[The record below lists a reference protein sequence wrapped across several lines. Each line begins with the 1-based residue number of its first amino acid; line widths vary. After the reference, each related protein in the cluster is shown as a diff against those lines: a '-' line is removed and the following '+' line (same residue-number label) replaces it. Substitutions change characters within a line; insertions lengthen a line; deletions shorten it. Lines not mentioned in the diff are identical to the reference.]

1 MSDKIFMHYDA
12 AALDLQFC
20 IGERDEW
27 DKYEPKYKSSSARAR
42 RTFTGARYNIP
53 YGDSPNERLD
63 IFPAPSTMA
72 PVVIYVHGGYW
83 RSGDMAL
90 WRFVSLG
97 VVGNDVTLVL
107 PTYDIGRDIRVGI
120 IVEQVRKAFAW
131 TVDNIADYG
140 GDPAQISVSGHS
152 AGGQLAAM
160 LLTTDWGTRGYA
172 RAPIRSATLIG
183 GLFDLEPIRLC
194 RHLRDD
200 YGLDLN
206 ADEVATL
213 SPYRLTP
220 QVNCPVTVVV
230 GAEETQEYRRSSRL
244 LATAWQKRQ
253 VAVTFEEF
261 EKHHHFSIIFELA
274 DPQSRL
280 SKMVCG
286 LPGPRAERPAP
297 TRETEGP

>member
-1 MSDKIFMHYDA
+1 MPDEIFLHYDE
-12 AALDLQFC
+12 AALDRQFC
-20 IGERDEW
+20 IGVRDEW
-27 DKYEPKYKSSSARAR
+27 DKYEPEYVRSTAKARESFTSARYDVR
-42 RTFTGARYNIP
+42 

-63 IFPAPSTMA
+63 IYPARSPNA
-72 PVVIYVHGGYW
+72 PVLIYVHGGYW

-107 PTYDIGRDIRVGI
+107 PTYDVGRDVRVGV

-131 TVDNIADYG
+131 TLDNIADYG
-140 GDPAQISVSGHS
+140 GNPADISVSGHS

-160 LLTTDWGTRGYA
+160 LLATDWARRGYDGS
-172 RAPIRSATLIG
+172 PIRSATLIS

-200 YGLDLN
+200 YGLDLT
-206 ADEVATL
+206 ADEVASL

-220 QVNCPVTVVV
+220 QVACPVTVVV
-230 GAEETQEYRRSSRL
+230 GARETEEYLRSSRL
-244 LATAWQKRQ
+244 LAGAWQSRE
-253 VAVTFEEF
+253 VAVTYEEL
-261 EKHHHFSIIFELA
+261 EAHHHFSIVFELA
-274 DPQSRL
+274 DPESRL

-286 LPGPRAERPAP
+286 MPRSPSAEGTADS
-297 TRETEGP
+297 